1 MRKQLYSILDVQD
14 NHSLLSKSYNIANIL
29 ITLIS
34 LIPLLFHQQTEAL
47 IIVEGLTIV
56 FFVIDYIL
64 RFMTADIKFGYKKPL
79 VAFISYPFTPYAII
93 DLLAILPFL
102 TVLNQ
107 SLRLFRLFRLAR
119 SLRIFRTF
127 RVFRFSKSYAL
138 LERTIKKQKDSLIL
152 VIGLTLAYIFI
163 AALLVFNIEP
173 ETFPS
178 FLEAL
183 YWSTASVTTV
193 AYGDV
198 YPTSVIGQVF
208 SMLSYLV
215 GVMIIALPTSVI
227 TAGYIDEIEIE
238 KESKNKDMSKEEDE

>member
-14 NHSLLSKSYNIANIL
+14 NNSFISMSYNIANIVL
-29 ITLIS
+29 TLIS
-34 LIPLLFHQQTEAL
+34 LIPLLFHEQTQTLL
-47 IIVEGLTIV
+47 IIEGIAII

-64 RFMTADIKFGYKKPL
+64 RLLTADIKFETKKPIA
-79 VAFISYPFTPYAII
+79 AFLTYPFTPYAII

-127 RVFRFSKSYAL
+127 RVFRYSKSFDL
-138 LERTIKKQKDSLIL
+138 LQRTIEKQKDSLFL
-152 VIGLTLAYIFI
+152 VVGLTLAYIFI
-163 AALLVFNIEP
+163 VALLVFNIEP
-173 ETFPS
+173 ETFPT
-178 FLEAL
+178 FLEAI

-193 AYGDV
+193 AYGDI
-198 YPTSVIGQVF
+198 YPTSIVGQIF
-208 SMLSYLV
+208 SMVSYLV

-227 TAGYIDEIEIE
+227 TAGYIDEIEKE
-238 KESKNKDMSKEEDE
+238 KERKNKNSNKEEDE